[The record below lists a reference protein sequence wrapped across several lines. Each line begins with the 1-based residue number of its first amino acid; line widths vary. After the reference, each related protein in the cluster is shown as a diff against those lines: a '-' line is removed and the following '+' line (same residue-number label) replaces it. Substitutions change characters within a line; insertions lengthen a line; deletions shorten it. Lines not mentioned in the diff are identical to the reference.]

1 MSFPVFSQYPKKK
14 FASPQK
20 KYKLDTS
27 RHSTVDDSDSSSE
40 EELEPVQDKP
50 IEPVPE
56 EDPCS
61 TDNISALPDRPAT
74 RQKPFKGRPPSAS
87 FTAFDANALMTGG
100 DLVDM
105 QARFPSTGSPNKTRS
120 LVGLSRNLSMG
131 SGSSAKSFITEMITI
146 TRGADGFGMTV
157 LGGKAA
163 PLQGALVTAV
173 DTGSPAHLE
182 GRMEK
187 GDEILEVNGQSIIGM
202 THAQV
207 IGILR
212 KVKDRLVM
220 KIARTSPD
228 VTSTTS
234 LTRLDRDS
242 PVNSSGQMQ
251 HFQTPL
257 IDGGS
262 GRLHTPPLDGS
273 GRLHTPPLDGS
284 GRLHTPPLDGSG
296 RLHTPP
302 LDGSGR
308 LHTPPLDGSGR
319 FHTSR
324 LDGSGHL
331 HTPPLDGGS
340 RHDHPQSLDE
350 ERGHTGQQKSEENE
364 QNGDNEEVSV
374 TFPKPR
380 PAAITRLKDQ
390 LSRVSSV
397 DSLVESTDDE
407 LDNQPSI
414 VRQITSQ
421 NSNTLDGRRFGSLS
435 QYKDKETD
443 LAYVVSSS
451 SEPSLDESSQPE
463 YVMESSRLE
472 LNKTPTKDPKAS
484 LPISKASSGVSIVF
498 SYSVDWQEEGNG
510 LPPQNIPQ
518 VVNEIEENSL
528 NTLEQSGE
536 KGVDSSFGGS
546 RDSNLRDSPLV
557 DSRRYVNQD
566 DTGNFEWEVPP
577 GYEKI
582 AISIHKKSQTG
593 LGITV
598 VSSSGVTSG
607 YHQIRRI
614 LPRSLADRDG
624 QLKPGDRLVS
634 INGKSLRNLSHSSVL
649 DELKMASHNCTIE
662 ILRDPLYNV
671 DATSSI
677 YSVGSGSYYD
687 SRLSMLSDDG
697 MEAGTGRE
705 KGSPLGTPTGS
716 LKKACIPGS
725 NNSSLKRKSAG
736 AELLDSKW
744 RYSSEQKRFSYPDSQ
759 RVYSA
764 HKQPVGV
771 SPLLM
776 DSTNPPTSSVPP
788 PDSNTMDTPSLV
800 TPPRG
805 PPPSPPP
812 TLDTPPGEPPSG
824 PPPTLDIPPGEPPSG
839 PPLTLDTPPG
849 EPSSG
854 PPLTLDTPP
863 GEPPP
868 IPPLMTA
875 EDKFDEVHLRGEFPK
890 DDISHNKPQALEN
903 EGQSVQGKYP
913 ADVTDGLRSEEPRR
927 QEGGEFER
935 DEPEK
940 VPPPGSAVRQ
950 SVSTR
955 PTETDRSRPV
965 SNQKPA
971 KVVESGEDSLGK
983 RKSTADLPQQR
994 ILEGPFVVEVVKG
1007 FTSLGLTAGEDEM
1020 GSVAVKSISR
1030 GPISK
1035 NGNLK

>member
-1 MSFPVFSQYPKKK
+1 MLFLVFLQYPKKK
-14 FASPQK
+14 LASPLK

-40 EELEPVQDKP
+40 EELEPVRDKP

-74 RQKPFKGRPPSAS
+74 RQKKPFKGRPPSAS
-87 FTAFDANALMTGG
+87 FTAFDANALVTGG

-120 LVGLSRNLSMG
+120 LLGLSRNLSMG
-131 SGSSAKSFITEMITI
+131 SGSSAKSFITEMVTI
-146 TRGADGFGMTV
+146 TKGADGFGMTV

-212 KVKDRLVM
+212 KVKDKLVM
-220 KIARTSPD
+220 KIARSSPE
-228 VTSTTS
+228 VTSMTS

-242 PVNSSGQMQ
+242 PVDSSGQIQ
-251 HFQTPL
+251 HFQPPL

-262 GRLHTPPLDGS
+262 GRLHTPPLDESGCLHTPPLDGS

-284 GRLHTPPLDGSG
+284 GHLHTPPLDGSGHCHTPPLDGSGHLHTPPLDGSG

-302 LDGSGR
+302 LSG
-308 LHTPPLDGSGR
+308 
-319 FHTSR
+319 
-324 LDGSGHL
+324 GSGHN
-331 HTPPLDGGS
+331 
-340 RHDHPQSLDE
+340 HPQSLDE
-350 ERGHTGQQKSEENE
+350 ERGHTGQQESEENE
-364 QNGDNEEVSV
+364 QNGKNEGAGV
-374 TFPKPR
+374 TFPKPP
-380 PAAITRLKDQ
+380 PAAITRLRDE

-407 LDNQPSI
+407 LENQPSI
-414 VRQITSQ
+414 VRQITLHS
-421 NSNTLDGRRFGSLS
+421 NNTLDGRRFGSLS

-451 SEPSLDESSQPE
+451 SDPSLDESSQPE
-463 YVMESSRLE
+463 CVMESSRLE

-498 SYSVDWQEEGNG
+498 SYSVDWQEDGNG
-510 LPPQNIPQ
+510 LPLQNIPQ
-518 VVNEIEENSL
+518 VVTELEENSL
-528 NTLEQSGE
+528 NTPEQSRE
-536 KGVDSSFGGS
+536 KDVDFRFGGS

-557 DSRRYVNQD
+557 DSRRRVNQD
-566 DTGNFEWEVPP
+566 DTGNFEGEVPP

-582 AISIHKKSQTG
+582 AISIQKKSQSG

-634 INGKSLRNLSHSSVL
+634 VNGKSLKNLSHSSVL

-697 MEAGTGRE
+697 TEMGTGRE

-716 LKKACIPGS
+716 LKKAYTVGPG
-725 NNSSLKRKSAG
+725 NSVLNRKSAG
-736 AELLDSKW
+736 AELLDPKW
-744 RYSSEQKRFSYPDSQ
+744 RHSPDPKRFSLPDSQ
-759 RVYSA
+759 RVYSV
-764 HKQPVGV
+764 HRQPVGI

-776 DSTNPPTSSVPP
+776 DSTNPPAPSVPP
-788 PDSNTMDTPSLV
+788 PDSNTMDTPILD

-812 TLDTPPGEPPSG
+812 TLDIPPGEYPPG
-824 PPPTLDIPPGEPPSG
+824 PPLTLDTPPGEPPSG

-849 EPSSG
+849 EPPPG
-854 PPLTLDTPP
+854 PPP
-863 GEPPP
+863 
-868 IPPLMTA
+868 MTA
-875 EDKFDEVHLRGEFPK
+875 EDKFEEVHLKGEFPK
-890 DDISHNKPQALEN
+890 DDIISHNKSLAIEN

-913 ADVTDGLRSEEPRR
+913 ADVTDGPRSEEPRR
-927 QEGGEFER
+927 QGGGGFER
-935 DEPEK
+935 DELKK
-940 VPPPGSAVRQ
+940 VPPPGSDVRQ
-950 SVSTR
+950 SLSAGPIV
-955 PTETDRSRPV
+955 TDRSSPV
-965 SNQKPA
+965 NSQKSA
-971 KVVESGEDSLGK
+971 KVVETGEDSLEK
-983 RKSTADLPQQR
+983 RKSTAALPQQR